1 MGGWPVVV
9 GDEWDEEAFS
19 WTNAIYTN
27 RRIGYSIDYLID
39 FSVTVDVKNSSW
51 RIIDLDQPPLGMPS
65 RKYLMKGF
73 NDSDVKAYHK
83 YQISLAMKLGAEKKR
98 AVEELRDALQ
108 FEMDLAKYL
117 KDSEDRRN
125 ISELYNKMTIKEL
138 NEMVPEIPWLEYITK
153 VLSLKNLKI
162 TEVERINVNV
172 PEYIKKELLKKKVIA
187 NYLMW
192 RIASASVGFLSN
204 DVRDLQII
212 YTKQLTGMGTRPL
225 RWKECMVTVSGSLSH
240 AVGALYAKNFFNE
253 NAKAEADEMVKYLRT
268 EFDNILR
275 TVDWMDERT
284 RRRALK
290 KSQAVTAHIAYPKEL
305 LVEENL
311 EDLYKNLYISD
322 GDLLDNMRNLT
333 IFGTDFSFGELRKKV
348 DKGHWRNHG
357 AAAVV
362 NAFYSPLEN
371 SIQFPAGILQGVFFS
386 ADRPKYLNYG
396 GIGFVIGHEITHG
409 YDDRVNGVNTQ
420 GENIADNG
428 GIKEAY
434 MAYNQWVSDN
444 GREPFLPGINYT
456 PNQLFWISAAH
467 VWCSKYRPETMKL
480 RLITGSHSPVQF
492 RVNGPISNNA
502 DFARDW
508 KCKS

>member
-1 MGGWPVVV
+1 
-9 GDEWDEEAFS
+9 
-19 WTNAIYTN
+19 
-27 RRIGYSIDYLID
+27 
-39 FSVTVDVKNSSW
+39 
-51 RIIDLDQPPLGMPS
+51 
-65 RKYLMKGF
+65 
-73 NDSDVKAYHK
+73 
-83 YQISLAMKLGAEKKR
+83 
-98 AVEELRDALQ
+98 
-108 FEMDLAKYL
+108 
-117 KDSEDRRN
+117 
-125 ISELYNKMTIKEL
+125 
-138 NEMVPEIPWLEYITK
+138 
-153 VLSLKNLKI
+153 
-162 TEVERINVNV
+162 
-172 PEYIKKELLKKKVIA
+172 
-187 NYLMW
+187 
-192 RIASASVGFLSN
+192 
-204 DVRDLQII
+204 
-212 YTKQLTGMGTRPL
+212 
-225 RWKECMVTVSGSLSH
+225 LSH

-284 RRRALK
+284 RIRALK
-290 KSQAVTAHIAYPKEL
+290 KSKAVIAHIAYPKEL
-305 LVEENL
+305 LVDENL
-311 EDLYKNLYISD
+311 EDLYKNLHISD

-371 SIQFPAGILQGVFFS
+371 SIRN

-409 YDDRVNGVNTQ
+409 YDDRGRQFDEKGDLLNWWEQETQKKFIEKSKCIIWQYGNYTVPEVGLNVNGVNTQ

-444 GREPFLPGINYT
+444 GREPYLPGINYT

-508 KCKS
+508 KCKSGSKMNPKKKCRVW